1 MYKEENNRIP
11 PRAAV
16 YWLPADDPLPID
28 ERIRRC
34 AQRFAGRSVCAQVA
48 RTARNRPYFPHEP
61 SLHLSISHSAD
72 VWACAI
78 SDAPVG
84 LDIEYARPC
93 DFTRIAARFFHLEEA
108 AYVRLGGEAA
118 FFEVWTA
125 KESFVK
131 CTGQGIDGSFSDFCV
146 VRGGRIA
153 AQVKGLPFRHIPFR
167 EKCSLCLC
175 GAGAQG
181 NPPVICLSDNTS
193 L

>member
-1 MYKEENNRIP
+1 MYKEEHNRIS

-16 YWLPADDPLPID
+16 YWLAADDPTPID
-28 ERIRRC
+28 ERIRLC
-34 AQRFAGRSVCAQVA
+34 AQRFAGRRVCAQVA
-48 RTARNRPYFPHEP
+48 RSPRGRPYFPHEP

-84 LDIEYARPC
+84 LDIEYLRPC
-93 DFTRIAARFFHLEEA
+93 DFTRIAARFFHPDEA
-108 AYVRLGGEAA
+108 DYVRQGGEAA

-153 AQVKGLPFRHIPFR
+153 AQVNGLPLRHIPFR
-167 EKCSLCLC
+167 EKCSLCVC
-175 GAGAQG
+175 GAGARDEV
-181 NPPVICLSDNTS
+181 PVICLSPGAG